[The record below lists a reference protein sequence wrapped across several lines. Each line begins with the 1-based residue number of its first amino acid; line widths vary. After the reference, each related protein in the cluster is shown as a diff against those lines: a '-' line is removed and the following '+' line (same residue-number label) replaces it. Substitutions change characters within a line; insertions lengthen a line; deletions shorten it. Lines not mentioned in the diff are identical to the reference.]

1 MTGVDWRAAALR
13 LALLVVALLVAAGVL
28 VVVFYAAGRPLRPVG
43 FAMAMLGIG
52 LLAWSR
58 RGSERVTGGTAFGA
72 MALSLPFLVVALVV

>member
-1 MTGVDWRAAALR
+1 
-13 LALLVVALLVAAGVL
+13 
-28 VVVFYAAGRPLRPVG
+28 
-43 FAMAMLGIG
+43 MAMLGIG